1 MKNSLSHILEK
12 LCSQVFKGNA
22 MAYFVTDTQG
32 LIRQWG
38 GNLGDLKLPLPE
50 TTNTISDLLVFME
63 GILPMETDS
72 MDFSC
77 ITLPSEICVDAHLFK
92 MEKAYGLI
100 IFDSSKKE
108 AYLAQAQQKA
118 NDICLAI
125 QGQKKQLA
133 QLSNQDPVNT
143 HSGFFTDFFLALN
156 FAVLEM
162 DEQGQFILFGTP
174 PAWIDL
180 IPQSE
185 GLQSGQALEE
195 DVFSFLGNFIQET
208 KERWSQN
215 KCSSFKSG
223 HWIETDQN
231 GQEYLFE
238 ATAVVIHT
246 KKLLIISNDVCAPEE
261 KQSIIQKGRDL
272 ALHYNEM
279 KRSGRRLRDTNE
291 ELELRVRERTMELE
305 LANEKLS
312 LELIER
318 KKAEQARSEALEQL
332 RQSQKMEAIGTLAGG
347 VAHDF
352 NNILSAI
359 IGFTELSII
368 EDEGGAK
375 VQSRFEKILKA
386 SNRAKKLVSQIL
398 TFSHQRN
405 QEREPIRLSRVV
417 KEVISLLGGSL
428 PGSVK
433 IKEAL
438 HSDAYILADHT
449 QIHQVVMNLCTNAWQ
464 AMENQGGV
472 LRVELTETDIGSPAG
487 GSTAHPKSGQYLLL
501 TIQDTGEGIPQGA
514 IEKIF
519 DPYFTTKEKGT
530 GLGLSVVHGIVSK
543 SDGEISVETEPGKGS
558 VFKLYFPV
566 WRLRAD

>member
-22 MAYFVTDTQG
+22 MAYFVTDSQG

-63 GILPMETDS
+63 GILPMETES

-77 ITLPSEICVDAHLFK
+77 ITLPSGICIDAHVFK
-92 MEKAYGLI
+92 MENAHGLI

-108 AYLAQAQQKA
+108 AYLARAQQKA
-118 NDICLAI
+118 NDLSLAI
-125 QGQKKQLA
+125 QEQKKRLT
-133 QLSNQDPVNT
+133 QLSDPVNT

-162 DEQGQFILFGTP
+162 DDQGCFVLFGTP
-174 PAWIDL
+174 PGWIDL
-180 IPQSE
+180 VPQSE
-185 GLQSGQALEE
+185 LLQSGQALEE
-195 DVFSFLGNFIQET
+195 DVFSFLGTFIQET
-208 KERWSQN
+208 KERWSQQ
-215 KCSSFKSG
+215 KFDSFKSG
-223 HWIETDQN
+223 HWIETDLN

-238 ATAVVIHT
+238 ATAVVIHN
-246 KKLLIISNDVCAPEE
+246 KRLLIISNDICAPEE

-291 ELELRVRERTMELE
+291 ELEVRVRERTRELE
-305 LANEKLS
+305 QANEKLS
-312 LELIER
+312 LELMER
-318 KKAEQARSEALEQL
+318 KKAEHARAEALEQL

-359 IGFTELSII
+359 IGFTELSIV
-368 EDEGGAK
+368 EGAGGAK
-375 VQSRFEKILKA
+375 VQSRFGKILKA

-405 QEREPIRLSRVV
+405 QEREPVRLSRVV
-417 KEVISLLGGSL
+417 KEVLSLLEGSL
-428 PGSVK
+428 PGSIQ
-433 IKEAL
+433 IKNEL
-438 HSDAYILADHT
+438 RSDAYILADHT
-449 QIHQVVMNLCTNAWQ
+449 QIHQVIMNLCTNAWQ
-464 AMENQGGV
+464 AMEAQGGI
-472 LRVELTETDIGSPAG
+472 LGVELTETDMGPANPEPG
-487 GSTAHPKSGQYLLL
+487 KLLLL
-501 TIQDTGEGIPQGA
+501 TIQDTGEGIPQDA
-514 IEKIF
+514 MDKIF

>member
-50 TTNTISDLLVFME
+50 TTDTISDLLIFME
-63 GILPMETDS
+63 GILPMETES

-92 MEKAYGLI
+92 MENAHGLI

-108 AYLAQAQQKA
+108 AYLAQAQQRA

-125 QGQKKQLA
+125 QEQEKQLA
-133 QLSNQDPVNT
+133 RLSDSVNT
-143 HSGFFTDFFLALN
+143 HTTFFKDFFLALN

-162 DEQGQFILFGTP
+162 DDQGCFVLFGTP
-174 PAWIDL
+174 PSWINL

-215 KCSSFKSG
+215 KFSSFKSG

-238 ATAVVIHT
+238 ATAVVIHN

-291 ELELRVRERTMELE
+291 ELEIRVRERTMELE
-305 LANEKLS
+305 QANEKLS

-318 KKAEQARSEALEQL
+318 KRAEQARAEALEQL

-359 IGFTELSII
+359 IGFTELSIV
-368 EDEGGAK
+368 EGDGGAK
-375 VQSRFEKILKA
+375 VQSRFERILKA
-386 SNRAKKLVSQIL
+386 SNRAKKLVNQIL
-398 TFSHQRN
+398 TFSHQRD

-417 KEVISLLGGSL
+417 KEVLSLLEGSL
-428 PGSVK
+428 PGSVQ
-433 IKEAL
+433 IKKEL

-449 QIHQVVMNLCTNAWQ
+449 QIHQVIMNLCTNAWQ
-464 AMENQGGV
+464 AMENQGGM
-472 LRVELTETDIGSPAG
+472 LRVELAETDICSPNG
-487 GSTAHPKSGQYLLL
+487 KNTAPPKSGQYLLL

-566 WRLRAD
+566 WRLQVD